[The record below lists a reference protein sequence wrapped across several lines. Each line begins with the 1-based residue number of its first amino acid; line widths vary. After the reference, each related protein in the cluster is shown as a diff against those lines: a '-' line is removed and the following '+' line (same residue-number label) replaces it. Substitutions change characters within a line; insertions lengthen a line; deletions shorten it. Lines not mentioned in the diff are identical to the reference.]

1 LTQAAVA
8 TIEGSCYRAK
18 NCISHQPE
26 ATANEMTLLS
36 RCEVVQSFLDLFEC
50 PAFLE
55 IAAFQ
60 SDTFDRAAAHI
71 KVLVD
76 QNSVYEATNR
86 IENWQNII
94 VFHLTSDQYF
104 YENTH
109 EQTKFDVIYIDGL
122 HTFEQTLRDLL
133 NSIARLNPN
142 GVIIIDDIIP
152 NSYVASLPDLALV
165 SRLWT
170 QMGMQDV
177 SWMGDVFKLVF
188 LIQSSFQQYSYATVE
203 ENRGQLVLW
212 PERRPASEL
221 VDRKI
226 EHISRLEYS
235 DVIEHEKIFNIR
247 PCAEIVASVKANAG
261 GNQNLSIGLSAG
273 KSFWTNKLV
282 PQASAIEE
290 CAQAAA
296 GWTDFL
302 ELVKG
307 CKTIAAAT
315 QYALT
320 PFLYQNRN
328 ELTQDAVNILSTY
341 DTLKTVDVSPITL
354 YAFEDVKILPH
365 GVLLVNRKLIR
376 ETLAPVPPDFI
387 RHVDEYLASYH
398 QRRQNSVYEVETD
411 RPVLVLEQP
420 GLFNYGH
427 WLVEMFPKIFPV
439 LEYIQRGDVAI
450 YLPEHFKNS
459 TIIDQTL
466 WHAGVDQSNIYWG
479 NIYQDHPDKL
489 TQLKHVLYISPI
501 SKHLGRPGYVSP
513 WSANVLNRLTSDITA
528 GSQQKLFISRR
539 DAQQRYLLNEDEVYA
554 ALEPLGYVNVRA
566 GEMSFREQVS
576 IFKGATEIVG
586 VFGASLTNII
596 FCQYGTKVINISP
609 NNSFDHFYFDL
620 ASLRDL
626 AYWHLNGVV
635 ERGQE
640 HQLYC
645 DFRVDMKLFLDVF
658 DKFASTNPGLSTVL
672 GDKL

>member
-1 LTQAAVA
+1 LALTRAAVA
-8 TIEGSCYRAK
+8 AFEESCYRTRK
-18 NCISHQPE
+18 CISHQRE

-36 RCEVVQSFLDLFEC
+36 RFEVVQSFLDLFEC

-55 IAAFQ
+55 IAVFQ
-60 SDTFDRAAAHI
+60 SDTFDRVAAPI

-76 QNSVYEATNR
+76 QNSVCEATNR
-86 IENWQNII
+86 IENLQKTR
-94 VFHLTSDQYF
+94 VFRLTSDQYF

-109 EQTKFDVIYIDGL
+109 EQNKFDVIYIDGL
-122 HTFEQTLRDLL
+122 HTFEQSLRDLL
-133 NSIARLNPN
+133 NSIACLNPN

-165 SRLWT
+165 SRLRT

-188 LIQSSFQQYSYATVE
+188 LIQSSFQQYSYATVQ

-212 PERRPASEL
+212 PERRRASEL

-235 DVIEHEKIFNIR
+235 AVIEHEKLFNIR

-261 GNQNLSIGLSAG
+261 GNQNLSE
-273 KSFWTNKLV
+273 KTFWTNKLV
-282 PQASAIEE
+282 PEAAAIEE

-302 ELVKG
+302 ELEKG

-315 QYALT
+315 RYALT

-365 GVLLVNRKLIR
+365 GVLLVNGKLIR

-387 RHVDEYLASYH
+387 GHVDEYLSGYH
-398 QRRQNSVYEVETD
+398 QRLQNSVYEVETD

-439 LEYIQRGDVAI
+439 LEYIRRGEVAI
-450 YLPEHFKNS
+450 YLPEHFRNS
-459 TIIDQTL
+459 TIISQTL
-466 WHAGVDQSNIYWG
+466 SHAGVDQSNIYWC

-528 GSQQKLFISRR
+528 GSQRKLFISRR
-539 DAQQRYLLNEDEVYA
+539 DAQQRYLLNEGEVYA
-554 ALEPLGYVNVRA
+554 TLEPLGYVNVRA

-596 FCQYGTKVINISP
+596 FCQYGTKLLNISA
-609 NNSFDHFYFDL
+609 NNAFDHFYFDL

-626 AYWHLNGVV
+626 AYWHLNAVV

-645 DFRVDMKLFLDVF
+645 DFRVDMKTFFDVF
-658 DKFASTNPGLSTVL
+658 NKFASANPGLSTV
-672 GDKL
+672 